1 MQIVVPIPLGN
12 EQTYVVWDQL
22 LPEFYRPLD
31 AREKVGWY
39 ALASILA
46 DIGDTL

>member
-1 MQIVVPIPLGN
+1 MQIVVMIPLKGKH
-12 EQTYVVWDQL
+12 TYVVWDQL
-22 LPEFYRPLD
+22 LPEFYRPLY